1 MVLINE
7 QLFLWLLCSALSDSA
22 GVGALINKTIIITK
36 LH

>member
-7 QLFLWLLCSALSDSA
+7 QLFLWLLCRALSDSA
-22 GVGALINKTIIITK
+22 GVGALINKTIITK

>member
-7 QLFLWLLCSALSDSA
+7 QLFLWLLCSARSDST
-22 GVGALINKTIIITK
+22 GVGVLINKTIIITQ